1 MKNILE
7 KSARTVT
14 RELEITHLTVDV
26 RDEPQITAY
35 GRVNVIDDSTGEV
48 LAQRDLQIPLPSE
61 TVKQLGGWSVFA
73 GTLKVALVQAQSQLN
88 NTVQ

>member
-1 MKNILE
+1 
-7 KSARTVT
+7 VT

-35 GRVNVIDDSTGEV
+35 GRINVIDDSTGDV

-61 TVKQLGGWSVFA
+61 VVKQLGGWSLFA
-73 GTLKVALVQAQSQLN
+73 GALKMALAEAHSQLN
-88 NTVQ
+88 NIV